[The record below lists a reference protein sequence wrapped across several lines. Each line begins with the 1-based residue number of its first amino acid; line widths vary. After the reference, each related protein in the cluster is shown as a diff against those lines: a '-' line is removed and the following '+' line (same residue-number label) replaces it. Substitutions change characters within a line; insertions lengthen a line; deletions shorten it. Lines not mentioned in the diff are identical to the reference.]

1 MSGAAIR
8 LLVCVGFFELFGFSA
23 YAFNLT
29 GTWTTDHL
37 NCEKVFVKKNGKISM
52 TRNAD
57 VFGGG
62 FIVEGNQIRGQ
73 SKTCK
78 ITSSKEENGV
88 LHLIA
93 SCATEI
99 AVLGAQELSAKI
111 DNDNQIT
118 RIFPS
123 FPEFA
128 TAYFRCP
135 L

>member
-1 MSGAAIR
+1 MPNAAAR
-8 LLVCVGFFELFGFSA
+8 LLLGAIFVLFSLSA
-23 YAFNLT
+23 QAFDLT
-29 GTWTTDHL
+29 GSWTTDDS
-37 NCEKVFVKKNGKISM
+37 NCGKVFAKKNNKISM

-73 SKTCK
+73 AKTCK
-78 ITSSKEENGV
+78 ITSRKEENGV

-93 SCATEI
+93 TCSTDI
-99 AVLGAQELSAKI
+99 AIIGTQELSAKI
-111 DNDNQIT
+111 DNDNRIT

-123 FPEFA
+123 FPEMA
-128 TAYFRCP
+128 TTYFRCA